1 MIETKLKDTDFLER
15 VEDYTSNLLQRKD
28 DAKKIIDIVVENNI
42 EEKFEGLVFTSK
54 YIGGMFRVLKT
65 APGIPEVSS
74 LDQIKSDLN
83 ENIKEAIEQMREIIS
98 HSDVDT
104 QEYFEKNY
112 FTLSSQN
119 FNNLSQLFSDLESVK
134 KYLNYLK
141 RRS

>member
-1 MIETKLKDTDFLER
+1 MKLNDDAFLES
-15 VEDYTSNLLQRKD
+15 VEDYTSSLLQRKND
-28 DAKKIIDIVVENNI
+28 IKKIIDVVVKNNI
-42 EEKFEGLVFTSK
+42 EGQFESLVFTSK

-65 APGIPEVSS
+65 APGIQEVNS
-74 LDQIKSDLN
+74 LDQLKNDLN
-83 ENIKEAIEQMREIIS
+83 ENIKNAVMKLKEIIS
-98 HSDVDT
+98 LSDVTT

-141 RRS
+141 RKS

>member
-1 MIETKLKDTDFLER
+1 MKLSDNDFLEK
-15 VEDYTSNLLQRKD
+15 VEDYTSNLLQKKN
-28 DAKKIIDIVVENNI
+28 DAKKIIDVVLKNNI
-42 EEKFEGLVFTSK
+42 EEQFERLVFTSK

-65 APGIPEVSS
+65 APGIPEVDS
-74 LDQIKSDLN
+74 LDQIKYDLN
-83 ENIKEAIEQMREIIS
+83 ENIKKAVEQLKEIIS
-98 HSDVDT
+98 LSDVTT

-141 RRS
+141 RNN